1 MNINRLSLIIAVI
14 ISFQLAAQTQ
24 KLSPS
29 QQIDEL
35 RVKSLILESNQ
46 ALIAQIEDSLE
57 KKVAQKNEKIVTRIK
72 ELEDTLSYLNIL
84 GKILFL
90 LIPVSFGG
98 AILFAKN
105 YSKDKIEKAIEFE
118 IFKQDPRRWPIHIPA
133 SGFDDEASR
142 LKKIGYKRL
151 LPYKGL
157 DATTTENLI
166 IYKAKGD
173 QDLTILKEFI
183 DEKNIDDTKCGFVI
197 YYTGKDKL
205 NTAILYPFD
214 NFVLTNMPATIS
226 NQIFALSRNINPVY

>member
-14 ISFQLAAQTQ
+14 IGFQLAAQTPKQ
-24 KLSPS
+24 NPVL
-29 QQIDEL
+29 QIDES

-46 ALIAQIEDSLE
+46 VLIEQIEDSLE
-57 KKVAQKNEKIVTRIK
+57 KKVAQKNDKMETRIK
-72 ELEDTLSYLNIL
+72 ELEDTLSFLNIL
-84 GKILFL
+84 WKVL
-90 LIPVSFGG
+90 LVFVAGGFGG
-98 AILFAKN
+98 AILYAKK
-105 YSKDKIEKAIEFE
+105 YSKDKIEKAIDFE
-118 IFKQDPRRWPIHIPA
+118 IFKHDPRRWPIRIPV

-197 YYTGKDKL
+197 YYTGKEKL